1 MGWEIPFLKLI
12 IRKNCDY
19 FFVRKKWAGQW
30 WTITLFFEFRCF
42 GVRELDQWE
51 NFSFKKLLCF
61 FMIKLYSIRKQMY
74 LVRRLDFPWN
84 ISEVPTECVFS
95 LLCKKH
101 YQRGSV
107 TYVWWYSRQWHFSN
121 LKNCQMTFL
130 RVTYVSL
137 NQSSYWIGKP
147 EMWTQS
153 LSLSTLH

>member
-1 MGWEIPFLKLI
+1 MITSLLERSEQDSDEQSHYSLNFVVLVLENWINEKTSALK
-12 IRKNCDY
+12 
-19 FFVRKKWAGQW
+19 
-30 WTITLFFEFRCF
+30 
-42 GVRELDQWE
+42 
-51 NFSFKKLLCF
+51 SFYVF